1 MSDKFIE
8 MRDKVTKF
16 IEKMMKDN
24 TRLFLI
30 NLDKDKLY
38 QTYISSMSDELNPF
52 FRKAT
57 THECSCCR
65 GFIKSMGSVIAI
77 KNCNV
82 TTIWDC
88 DVSGT
93 GYEDVFKALSHYVKG
108 QINNIEGPFISPFEK
123 QGCHHNYEEMESK
136 GRHMWSH
143 FYVELKPNCCE
154 RDEYRRNKLHGDICT
169 DHQVFKRALDEINM
183 DAIDSVLDLIST
195 NTLYKGAE
203 YKRQLVEFK
212 KFKKEYDKLDTKLHK
227 DLYSWEKVI
236 GVDPAISRIK
246 NTSIG
251 TLLIDIS
258 EGRDLDSAVTAYEKI
273 VAPENYKRSKPVF
286 TQGMLDNAKKKITE
300 LGFND
305 SLPRRHAQISD
316 LTVNDILFVDRNV
329 RSALKDGAD
338 VFDQL
343 GKEVMKKASK
353 FSNVEEITPED
364 FITKVLP
371 NTTKL
376 ELKLENFHKNNLV
389 SLIAPKNPDAPSMFK
404 WGNGF
409 TWAYSGNVT
418 DSIKERVKAAGGNID
433 GVLRFS
439 IQWNEEGNDNVD
451 LDAHCKEP
459 SGEEI
464 YFSHARKP
472 SHSMSGGQL
481 DVDIISP
488 GKDIAVENIY
498 WTNTSGLLKGD
509 YKFFVNQYSGSV
521 KNGFRAQ
528 IEMMGEIYEFNYP
541 KSMRPKENVAVATV
555 HWDGSKFTIK
565 PNLESNR
572 TSVTLW
578 NLKTLDYIPVQLVC
592 YSPNYWET
600 AKAKVGH
607 KHLFF
612 MLKDCINDENPSGIF
627 NEFLV
632 DELSEV
638 RKVMEAIANKMRVDD
653 SADQLSGVGFALDK
667 RAEVTV
673 KVHGATVRELKIKF

>member
-1 MSDKFIE
+1 MSPE
-8 MRDKVTKF
+8 M
-16 IEKMMKDN
+16 
-24 TRLFLI
+24 
-30 NLDKDKLY
+30 
-38 QTYISSMSDELNPF
+38 NPF

-57 THECSCCR
+57 EHECSCCR
-65 GFIKSMGSVIAI
+65 GFIKSVGGVIAI
-77 KNCNV
+77 KNCKV
-82 TTIWDC
+82 TSIWDC

-93 GYEDVFKALSHYVKG
+93 GYEHTFEVLSKYVKDNLDKIQG
-108 QINNIEGPFISPFEK
+108 IFLAQFSK
-123 QGCHHNYEEMESK
+123 QGCHHNFEELEK
-136 GRHMWSH
+136 VGPHRWDH
-143 FYVELKPNCCE
+143 FFVELKPKFYE
-154 RDEYRRNKLHGDICT
+154 SYTDRRNKVMSDINA
-169 DHQVFKRALDEINM
+169 DHQVFKRALDEITLDSIN
-183 DAIDSVLDLIST
+183 SVLDLIVT
-195 NTLYKGAE
+195 NTLYKGNE
-203 YKRQLVEFK
+203 YKRQVSELK
-212 KFKKEYDKLDTKLHK
+212 KFKVEYDKLKSDLEKN
-227 DLYSWEKVI
+227 LYSWEKVI
-236 GVDPAISRIK
+236 SIDSATARIR
-246 NTSIG
+246 NSAIG
-251 TLLIDIS
+251 TLLVDVS
-258 EGRDLDSAVTAYEKI
+258 EGRDLDESVTSYERI
-273 VAPENYKRSKPVF
+273 TAPENYKRSKPIF
-286 TQGMLDNAKKKITE
+286 TQGMLDNAKKKIQE
-300 LGFND
+300 LGFTE
-305 SLPRRHAQISD
+305 SLPRRHATFAD
-316 LTVNDILFVDRNV
+316 VTVNDTLFVDRTV
-329 RSALKDGAD
+329 VKSMKDGAD

-343 GKEVMKKASK
+343 GKEVTKKPSK

-464 YFSHARKP
+464 YFNHARKP

-555 HWDGSKFTIK
+555 HWDGSRFTIK
-565 PNLESNR
+565 PSLESNR

-612 MLKDCINDENPSGIF
+612 MLKDCVNDENPSGIF